1 MDVKVDGPLGQLR
14 AVHRLTTALHQA
26 DTALAFY
33 DEAVAAVVGLLGIDR
48 ASLLLFDP
56 DGVMRFKAW
65 RGLSR
70 EYRQAVEGHTP
81 WSPADADA
89 GPILVADVEADGSLA
104 GYLPVFRSEGIR
116 ALAFVPLVHRRR
128 LVGKFMLYYRRP
140 HDFTAEEVAA
150 AEILAAHVALALER
164 RRTEEELLRQQEHLQ
179 LALAAGEMGTWE
191 WDVTGGRVSWSTTLE
206 ALHGL
211 APGSFPGTFEAF
223 QADMHP
229 EDRPRVVDTI
239 RALLET
245 SATDNYTA
253 TYRII
258 RPDGSQRWVTASGQ
272 LLRDAN
278 GGPQRLLGVCGDV
291 TERERLL
298 EAERASAARLGS
310 LQRVTSELSRA
321 VTRADVAAV
330 VLGLALGELGARS
343 GSLCLLDGDDLDIV
357 DAFGYPDDVM
367 THWRR
372 FPLDAPLPAS
382 EAVRTGRAVFL
393 RSPRERD
400 ERYPLLVSSPLVGDN
415 AFAMVPLA
423 DGEPIGCLVFGF
435 PDPREF
441 SADDERFY
449 DTLAGQCA
457 AALTRAALYEQR
469 ERAREAAER
478 SADRLEFLAD
488 TSAILAATLDDQETL
503 RRVADRLVPGL
514 ADWCAVY
521 LLEDRRVVPA
531 AIAHRDPTRARLA
544 RDLVERYP
552 VSLADPVGVGSVI
565 RTGKP
570 EILGSITDA
579 LLAAGVRDPEH
590 LALVQDLDLHAGLAV
605 PLAARGNVI
614 GALTLVNESGRDL
627 DDEMVAL
634 AGEVAARAATAIDN
648 ARLFRQRTEIA
659 RTLQASLLPPELPR
673 VPGLDLGARY
683 VAGGAG
689 VDVGGDFYDVF
700 PLDDHRFVA
709 VIGDVCGRGVGAA
722 TLARLSRHAIR
733 SAAIT
738 TRRPAAILA
747 HLNEILLRQDSGD
760 GSEPRFCTALVAV
773 IDPQPDGSVGLCL
786 AVGGH
791 PLPLLYEATG
801 SVGPVGTAGTLL
813 GVLPDLD
820 VTESEVRLRPGDSL
834 VCFTDGVTERRD
846 AGEFFGDEAFLT
858 TVGASSGDADHM
870 AGAVEAAVIS
880 FADGGLTDD
889 MAVLVLRASPAGG
902 WAS

>member
-1 MDVKVDGPLGQLR
+1 VDVTVDGPLAQLR

-26 DTALAFY
+26 DSPLAFY
-33 DEAVAAVVGLLGIDR
+33 EEAVAAVVGLLGIDR

-81 WSPADADA
+81 WSPDDVDAA
-89 GPILVADVEADGSLA
+89 PILVPDVDVDESLA
-104 GYLPVFRSEGIR
+104 GYRLLFRAEGIR
-116 ALAFVPLVHRRR
+116 ALAFVPLVHRQR
-128 LVGKFMLYYRRP
+128 LVGKFMLYYRQP
-140 HDFTAEEVAA
+140 HVSTAEEVAA

-164 RRTEEELLRQQEHLQ
+164 RRAEEELLRQQEHLQ
-179 LALAAGEMGTWE
+179 LALGAGEMGTWE
-191 WDVTGGRVSWSTTLE
+191 WDMTAGTVSWSPTLE

-211 APGSFPGTFEAF
+211 APGSFSGTFEAF

-239 RALLET
+239 RALLDT
-245 SATDNYTA
+245 ADNDTYTA

-258 RPDGSQRWVTASGQ
+258 LPDGSLRWVSASGQ
-272 LLRDAN
+272 LLRDAV
-278 GGPQRLLGVCGDV
+278 GRPERLLGVCGDV

-298 EAERASAARLGS
+298 EAERASAARLAS
-310 LQRVTSELSRA
+310 LQRVTSQLSRA
-321 VTRADVAAV
+321 VTVADVAAV

-343 GSLCLLDGDDLDIV
+343 GSLCLLDGNELDIV
-357 DAFGYPDDVM
+357 DAFGYPDEVM
-367 THWRR
+367 AHWRR

-393 RSPRERD
+393 CSPAERD
-400 ERYPLLVSSPLVGDN
+400 ERYPVFASSPVVGDD

-423 DGEPIGCLVFGF
+423 DGEPFGCLVFGF
-435 PDPREF
+435 PKPREF

-457 AALTRAALYEQR
+457 AALSRAGLYEQR

-478 SADRLEFLAD
+478 SRDRLEFLAE
-488 TSAILAATLDDQETL
+488 TSNVLAATLDDQETF
-503 RRVADRLVPGL
+503 RRLAEHLVPGL
-514 ADWCAVY
+514 ADWCAIY
-521 LLEDRRVVPA
+521 LLDEGRVVPV
-531 AIAHRDPTRARLA
+531 AIAHRDPTLAQFA

-552 VSLADPVGVGSVI
+552 VSVADPVGVGSVI
-565 RTGKP
+565 RTAKP
-570 EILGSITDA
+570 EILEPITEA
-579 LLAAGVRDPEH
+579 LLTAAARDPEH
-590 LALVQDLDLHAGLAV
+590 LALVRSLNLRAALAV
-605 PLAARGNVI
+605 PLVARGKVI
-614 GALTLVNESGRDL
+614 GALALAHGPGRQL
-627 DDEMVAL
+627 DDELVAL
-634 AGEVAARAATAIDN
+634 AGEVATRAAIAIDN
-648 ARLFRQRTEIA
+648 ARLFQQRTEIA

-673 VPGLDLGARY
+673 VPGLELGARY

-709 VIGDVCGRGVGAA
+709 VIGDVCGRGVAAA

-747 HLNEILLRQDSGD
+747 HLNEILLRQDSGE
-760 GSEPRFCTALVAV
+760 GPEPRFCTALVTV
-773 IDPQPDGSVGLCL
+773 IDPRPDGSVELSL

-791 PLPLLYEATG
+791 PLPLLCEAGG
-801 SVGPVGTAGTLL
+801 SVGPVGAAGTLL
-813 GVLPDLD
+813 GVLGDLE
-820 VTESEVRLRPGDSL
+820 VTESELVLRPGDAL

-846 AGEFFGDEAFLT
+846 ARRFFGDDAFLA
-858 TVGASSGDADHM
+858 TVGGSSGDADTV
-870 AGAVEAAVIS
+870 AGAVEAAVVS

-889 MAVLVLRASPAGG
+889 MAVLVLRAPPLSD
-902 WAS
+902 